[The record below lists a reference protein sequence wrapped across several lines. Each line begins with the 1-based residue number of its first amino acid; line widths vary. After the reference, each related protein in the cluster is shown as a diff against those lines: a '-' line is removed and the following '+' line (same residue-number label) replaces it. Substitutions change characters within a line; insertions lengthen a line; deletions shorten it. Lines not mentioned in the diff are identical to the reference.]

1 MLAANPIAG
10 VDVGKNFLDLGFDPA
25 ARALRV
31 GNDAPGIAAL
41 IEALR
46 RRGASRVALEAIG
59 PYAWPLTAALVAKGF
74 EVGIA
79 DPRQVRA
86 FRTAEGRIAKT
97 DRLDAGLIAR
107 FARTMP
113 DRLRPAPE
121 PEAIA
126 LKALSTRRRQ
136 LTELVAMEKTRLAQA
151 FDAEI
156 AASHRA
162 VIAAL
167 EVACAEVERRL
178 EAAIA
183 ADPALARKREIL
195 VSIPGIAGRIAGV
208 VIADMPELG
217 SLDRKAAAS
226 LAGMAPHPDQS
237 GALPGRHTI
246 SGGRPCLR
254 TAFYMAGMVAAR
266 CDPRFKAA
274 YRTMREAGKP
284 PKVAIVATGRR
295 LVTIANALLRED
307 ITFDQ
312 SRFAS

>member
-1 MLAANPIAG
+1 MLAPNFIAG
-10 VDVGKNFLDLGFDPA
+10 IDVGKTFLDLGFDPA
-25 ARALRV
+25 ARPLRV
-31 GNDAPGIAAL
+31 RNDASGSAAL
-41 IEALR
+41 IEVLR
-46 RRGASRVALEAIG
+46 HRGAIRVALEAIG
-59 PYAWPLTAALVAKGF
+59 PYAWPLSRALVEAGF
-74 EVGIA
+74 EVGLA

-113 DRLRPAPE
+113 ERLRPAPS
-121 PEAIA
+121 PQAIA

-136 LTELVAMEKTRLAQA
+136 LTELIAMEKTRLAQA
-151 FDAEI
+151 FDAGI

-167 EVACAEVERRL
+167 KAACAEVERRL
-178 EAAIA
+178 EDTIT
-183 ADPALARKREIL
+183 ADRALSRKREIL

-237 GALPGRHTI
+237 GVLPGRNVI
-246 SGGRPCLR
+246 AGGRPCLR
-254 TAFYMAGMVAAR
+254 TAFYMAGMVASR

-274 YRTMREAGKP
+274 YRALREAGKP

-295 LVTIANALLRED
+295 LVTIANALIRED
-307 ITFDQ
+307 KTFDQ

>member
-1 MLAANPIAG
+1 MLAPNPVAG
-10 VDVGKNFLDLGFDPA
+10 VDVGKSFLDLGFDPA
-25 ARALRV
+25 ARPLRV
-31 GNDAPGIAAL
+31 ANDAAGVAAL
-41 IEALR
+41 TEALR
-46 RRGASRVALEAIG
+46 QRGAFRIAIEAIG
-59 PYAWPLTAALVAKGF
+59 PHAWPLTAALVAAGF

-107 FARTMP
+107 FARAMP
-113 DRLRPAPE
+113 DRLRSAPP

-136 LTELVAMEKTRLAQA
+136 LTELVAMEKTRLGQA
-151 FDAEI
+151 FDDGI
-156 AASHRA
+156 ATSCRG

-167 EVACAEVERRL
+167 EVACAEVERQL
-178 EAAIA
+178 EAMIA
-183 ADPALARKREIL
+183 VDPALARKREIL

-217 SLDRKAAAS
+217 TLDRKTAAS
-226 LAGMAPHPDQS
+226 LAGMAPHPNQS
-237 GALPGRHTI
+237 GPLAGRNAI
-246 SGGRPCLR
+246 AGGRPCLR

-274 YRTMREAGKP
+274 YRAMRDAGKP

-295 LVTIANALLRED
+295 LVTIANALIRED
-307 ITFDQ
+307 ITFVQ
-312 SRFAS
+312 CRFAS

>member
-1 MLAANPIAG
+1 MLAPNSVAG
-10 VDVGKNFLDLGFDPA
+10 VDVGKSFLDLGFEPA

-31 GNDAPGIAAL
+31 KNDPAGIAAL
-41 IEALR
+41 VEALR
-46 RRGASRVALEAIG
+46 RRGANRVALEAIW
-59 PYAWPLTAALVAKGF
+59 PYAWPLTARLVAEGF
-74 EVGIA
+74 DVGLA

-121 PEAIA
+121 PQALA

-136 LTELVAMEKTRLAQA
+136 LTELVAMEKTRLGQA
-151 FDAEI
+151 FDEAM

-167 EVACAEVERRL
+167 KAACAEVERQL
-178 EAAIA
+178 EALIA
-183 ADPALARKREIL
+183 AEPALARKREIL
-195 VSIPGIAGRIAGV
+195 VSIPGIGARIAGV
-208 VIADMPELG
+208 VVADMPELG
-217 SLDRKAAAS
+217 TLDRKAAAS
-226 LAGMAPHPDQS
+226 LAGMAPHPNQS
-237 GALPGRHTI
+237 GPLAGRNAI

-266 CDPRFKAA
+266 CHPHFRAQ
-274 YRTMREAGKP
+274 YRAMREAGKP
-284 PKVAIVATGRR
+284 PKVGIVATGRR
-295 LVTIANALLRED
+295 LVTIANALIRED
-307 ITFDQ
+307 KTFDE
-312 SRFAS
+312 SRLAS